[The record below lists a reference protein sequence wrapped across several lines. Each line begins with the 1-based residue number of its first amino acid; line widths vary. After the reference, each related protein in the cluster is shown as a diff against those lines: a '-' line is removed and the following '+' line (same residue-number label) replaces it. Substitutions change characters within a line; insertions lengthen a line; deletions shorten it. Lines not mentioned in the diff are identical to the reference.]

1 MAQEIRTSTIEI
13 DSNGTTVP
21 AYQCLPSG
29 EGSWPGLVVIQE
41 WWGLEPHIKDIA
53 ERYARAGFAV
63 VAPDLYHGDVTSEPD
78 EARKLVMA
86 LDRPRAVREL
96 VSAVGYLKSQS
107 FTNGKVGTVGY
118 CMGGGLSI
126 TTACNTT
133 DLDAAVIYYGGNP
146 DPIDQVSNVHCA
158 VLGLY
163 GGDDGGASPCP
174 SPPRSPRR
182 WRPTERPTT
191 STSTVAHPTHS
202 STIPGR
208 AIVRKPPRI
217 RGTGLWPSSAS
228 ISPDGSY
235 A

>member
-63 VAPDLYHGDVTSEPD
+63 VAPDLYHGEVTSEPD

-146 DPIDQVSNVHCA
+146 DPIDQVSNVKCA

-163 GGDDGGASPCP
+163 GGDDGGIPVSVPAALSEALESNGTPYDIHIYGGAPHAFFNDTRESYRQEASED
-174 SPPRSPRR
+174 SWNR
-182 WRPTERPTT
+182 TL
-191 STSTVAHPTHS
+191 AFF
-202 STIPGR
+202 GKNL
-208 AIVRKPPRI
+208 A
-217 RGTGLWPSSAS
+217 
-228 ISPDGSY
+228 
-235 A
+235 